1 SAENLGE
8 VLRGVCV
15 ENSVYTL
22 KVRMDES
29 CKVACRTKLSS
40 EAAKN
45 FMVKSDDEYYP
56 GAFYS
61 LYGILDKLPVA
72 IPRQRRGGS

>member
-1 SAENLGE
+1 MVGSSHRFSFCASQSCPS
-8 VLRGVCV
+8 RSTGVAPRDFHK
-15 ENSVYTL
+15 L

-45 FMVKSDDEYYP
+45 FMVKSDDECCLNMLVSISQLLFH
-56 GAFYS
+56 G
-61 LYGILDKLPVA
+61 L
-72 IPRQRRGGS
+72 